1 VLFVCCV
8 DQKVYKQLHSVS
20 NQVKEAKI
28 VSGDLRLT
36 DGMLQLEA
44 FGCSEEEIA

>member
-20 NQVKEAKI
+20 NQVKEAKM

-36 DGMLQLEA
+36 DGKLSGAPKKKSPDLSM
-44 FGCSEEEIA
+44 